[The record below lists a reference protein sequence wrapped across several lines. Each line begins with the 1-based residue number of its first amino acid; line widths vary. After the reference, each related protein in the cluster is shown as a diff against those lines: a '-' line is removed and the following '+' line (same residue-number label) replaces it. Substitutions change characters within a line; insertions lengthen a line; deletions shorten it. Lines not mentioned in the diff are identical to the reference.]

1 MIPRALPILNALG
14 CLVLT
19 GLVVAQWMKERSI
32 HDDLEAVTR
41 QLAAARDETAKES
54 QRRVVLERDIE
65 VLKEAIESTQ
75 KAAESATRELSE
87 KSTLA
92 TGLQTELASAREQ
105 VAQWEAALKARD
117 ERIQSLVGDLSATRK
132 RLDEAIT
139 KLKAAAEK

>member
-32 HDDLEAVTR
+32 HDDLTVVTR
-41 QLAAARDETAKES
+41 QLAAARDETTRES
-54 QRRVVLERDIE
+54 QRRAVLERDIA

-75 KAAESATRELSE
+75 KAAESTTRELSE

-92 TGLQTELASAREQ
+92 VGLQTELTAAREQ
-105 VAQWEAALKARD
+105 VTQWENALKARD
-117 ERIQSLVGDLSATRK
+117 ERIQSLTSDLAVTRRK
-132 RLDEAIT
+132 LDEAIA
-139 KLKAAAEK
+139 KLKAAGAK